1 MDYTSA
7 HLNLLAALE
16 DLDLSSEEMEV
27 EFLTDE
33 EMEVDQEI
41 KEMEVGP
48 SRESSPIEP
57 MEVDPQ
63 DFILLPLLLILLHFV
78 ILSG

>member
-16 DLDLSSEEMEV
+16 ELNLGSEEMEV

-33 EMEVDQEI
+33 EMEVDLEEE
-41 KEMEVGP
+41 EMELDP
-48 SRESSPIEP
+48 NSDPTPIEP

-63 DFILLPLLLILLHFV
+63 SEILFPLLVILLFFILL
-78 ILSG
+78 SG